1 MGWPYQFVDLS
12 DSEKALRRQALDRY
26 AFFAQI
32 SALLPVLIVLAFRVN
47 LLAARWAGD
56 RSKGS
61 YDAVPNSPALKSQRR
76 SGLGALSTH
85 VRQLRWWLGDDIVL
99 FGQVWG
105 QRDEWIVG
113 SLWAIWLSLLCVL
126 GTGSGTATLR
136 IYPLLFY
143 LSLVHKAHIRTQTI
157 SILPRGWESWLCLSF
172 PSSISWPSSP

>member
-12 DSEKALRRQALDRY
+12 DSEKILRRQALDRY

-32 SALLPVLIVLAFRVN
+32 SALLPVLIVLAFKVN
-47 LLAARWAGD
+47 SLAARWAGD

-61 YDAVPNSPALKSQRR
+61 YGAVPNSPALKSQRR
-76 SGLGALSTH
+76 TGLGALSAH
-85 VRQLRWWLGDDIVL
+85 VRQLRWWLGDDIIL

-126 GTGSGTATLR
+126 GTGSGTLILYIQTL
-136 IYPLLFY
+136 LSY
-143 LSLVHKAHIRTQTI
+143 LSLVHNAHMRTQTI
-157 SILPRGWESWLCLSF
+157 FILPRGWAAWLCLSF
-172 PSSISWPSSP
+172 PSSTSWPSSP